1 MLLAIDTSTR
11 IAGVALHDGTRV
23 LGEVV
28 WFNHDHHT
36 VELTP
41 VISAML
47 TRANL
52 AVSDLGAVA
61 VTIGPGSF
69 TGLRIGLSVAK
80 GLALASHLPLVGV
93 PTLDVVAVAQA
104 LRDMPLVAVLQAG
117 RGKLAMQKYTVSSGA
132 WQPVGKIEIMDI
144 QALAKRIQEPTL
156 VCGELEEEE
165 RHILARKRKNVK
177 LATPAQS
184 LRRPSFLAEL
194 AWRRWKSGKVDDPAL
209 LSPIY
214 IHVGEVIP
222 G

>member
-11 IAGVALHDGTRV
+11 VAGVALHDGTRV

-28 WFNHDHHT
+28 WFSHDHHT

-41 VISAML
+41 VISAVL

-117 RGKLAMQKYTVSSGA
+117 RGKLAMQKYVVSSGA

>member
-41 VISAML
+41 VISAVL

-93 PTLDVVAVAQA
+93 PTLDVVAVAQS

>member
-11 IAGVALHDGTRV
+11 VAGVALHDGTRV

-28 WFNHDHHT
+28 WFSHDHHT

-41 VISAML
+41 VISAVL

-117 RGKLAMQKYTVSSGA
+117 RGKLAMQKYAVSSGA